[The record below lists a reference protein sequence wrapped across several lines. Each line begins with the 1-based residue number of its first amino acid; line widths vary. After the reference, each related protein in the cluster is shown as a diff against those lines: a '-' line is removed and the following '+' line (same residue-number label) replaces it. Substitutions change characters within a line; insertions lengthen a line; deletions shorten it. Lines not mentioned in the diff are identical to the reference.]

1 VHEAPG
7 RRVPRGPR
15 GRAKGPKGG
24 GEAARREGWARGE
37 GEEGARGSQSV
48 RRGLQPEKGW
58 EGDVGNNPGPT
69 RAMRGEW
76 GPQFGRGGLEGRA
89 GGESR
94 RGGVRGRY
102 CTEARASRLVGWW
115 W

>member
-1 VHEAPG
+1 VRPQDGRGGPEG
-7 RRVPRGPR
+7 RVRRVP
-15 GRAKGPKGG
+15 
-24 GEAARREGWARGE
+24 
-37 GEEGARGSQSV
+37 EGAGASDGACRRGGSDRGQGSQK
-48 RRGLQPEKGW
+48 RGW
-58 EGDVGNNPGPT
+58 ERDVGNDPGPT

-94 RGGVRGRY
+94 RGGVRGCY
-102 CTEARASRLVGWW
+102 CAEARVSRLVGWW

>member
-1 VHEAPG
+1 
-7 RRVPRGPR
+7 
-15 GRAKGPKGG
+15 
-24 GEAARREGWARGE
+24 
-37 GEEGARGSQSV
+37 
-48 RRGLQPEKGW
+48 
-58 EGDVGNNPGPT
+58 VGNDPGPT

-102 CTEARASRLVGWW
+102 CAEARASRLVGWW